1 MVNVS
6 LTSLSLSFDMNVVSI
21 RLVSVS
27 SFVHMFLLLLDI
39 CWHVM
44 VDRFS
49 VTLIQSG
56 TESELVRSN
65 ERFEGGT
72 RGRPTDRLTARLGS
86 ARHGTAR
93 HGTARHDARRG

>member
-27 SFVHMFLLLLDI
+27 SFVHMFLLLLLLLDI

-86 ARHGTAR
+86 ARHGTTL
-93 HGTARHDARRG
+93 GGDD